1 MTVSVHGSSDPNF
14 PPNLSILPSSR
25 HQSDPSKRLDD
36 SDSEVDDAEQDI
48 ETYGIAGRTW
58 EAAYLLRQ
66 YLTPPKSS
74 STFSAS
80 PVEFDPP
87 CLLYGPSDSSSK
99 PRRRTILEI
108 GSGTGFLGL
117 SLAPHL
123 LSTDTLILTDLENV
137 CPLLTKNLSEAQ
149 SRWRRRK
156 KNSFEDE
163 PTCLVRPLPWG
174 NSDFL
179 ESSIK
184 QPGLLP
190 DLILASDL
198 VYFPFLYPPLLRTL
212 LGLTEWKAS
221 DDPRR
226 ETEKG
231 PSLIFSHKIRSLVRE
246 QPFWEAFGR
255 WFEFEAVQVGK
266 LVEVEDEEEGVSQGV
281 TTRKE
286 MRRIW
291 SRFGAAHE
299 SLTNK
304 DESDELYIFIAHRRP
319 STLGITEVL
328 SQRSDDDLMLGRNG
342 LEGVVYGGAQ
352 FEEMLLASLE
362 WD

>member
-1 MTVSVHGSSDPNF
+1 MTLSAPSSSDPNF

-25 HQSDPSKRLDD
+25 HQLDPSKGSND
-36 SDSEVDDAEQDI
+36 SDSETDDAEQDI

-58 EAAYLLRQ
+58 EAAYLLRR
-66 YLTPPKSS
+66 YLTPPASS
-74 STFSAS
+74 
-80 PVEFDPP
+80 PLVEFDPP
-87 CLLYGPSDSSSK
+87 CPLYHLSESSTISRK
-99 PRRRTILEI
+99 RTILEI

-123 LSTDTLILTDLENV
+123 LSTDTLLLTDLENV
-137 CPLLTKNLSEAQ
+137 CPLLTKNLSEAR
-149 SRWRRRK
+149 SRWRIKSKR
-156 KNSFEDE
+156 SLDDE

-174 NSDFL
+174 DSKFL

-184 QPGLLP
+184 QPQLLP
-190 DLILASDL
+190 DFILASDL

-226 ETEKG
+226 ETGKG
-231 PSLIFSHKIRSLVRE
+231 PLLIFSYKIRSLVRE

-266 LVEVEDEEEGVSQGV
+266 LTEVEVEVEDEGVSGKK
-281 TTRKE
+281 KE

-291 SRFGAAHE
+291 SRFGAAHQ
-299 SLTNK
+299 SLTDK
-304 DESDELYIFIAHRRP
+304 DDSDELYIFVAHRRL
-319 STLGITEVL
+319 STLGIAEVL
-328 SQRSDDDLMLGRNG
+328 SQGSDDDLMLGRNG
-342 LEGVVYGGAQ
+342 LEGQLEGGAQ